1 MSSCQPARSR
11 SNTNQCRPA
20 RSRSNNPCQAR
31 PNTPRQPRNGQ
42 AQTVGGYE
50 EEEEEYSAFRIGCA
64 LGVLF
69 VILLGSYN
77 MYSSFTKN
85 VNDNYPYIKPRP
97 PLNQFPYDRPPMNQ
111 FPNDRPP
118 IDQPSFRPP
127 IRQPGFDVPPVGRPF
142 PNDRPP
148 IDQPSFRPPINQP
161 GFDVPPVGRPYPNDR
176 PPIDQPSFRPPI
188 RQPGFDKPIEPIPK
202 FPGNEYPKNSFEKS
216 PKEQVPNERWWEEK
230 FDEDDYND
238 PDWMPGD
245 DYDLDTDT
253 SFDSNYDKIWETYDD
268 NDDEYFKPTLPGFD
282 EPVKPIEKFPGS
294 QYPKNSFEEKFE
306 KWWEEDF
313 DDDEDYD
320 YGPKTN
326 KTNATITFDDY
337 DHGPKNSFEERFE
350 KWWEQDFDDDE
361 QDYDYGPKNSFEERF
376 EKWWEEDFDDDD
388 YDEAFVDSNPKFE
401 DYDDEPWYTIEDW
414 QTIDGDEDVEFFKK
428 NYDDDIT
435 PKWGSPKKV
444 DDGKYDP
451 NWDRPNFV
459 KQDNKRM
466 NFPGQNRK
474 PIRFGRNPMIR
485 EF

>member
-268 NDDEYFKPTLPGFD
+268 NDDEYFMPTLPGFD
-282 EPVKPIEKFPGS
+282 EPIKPIEKFPGN
-294 QYPKNSFEEKFE
+294 QYPKNSFEKPPKEQAPNE
-306 KWWEEDF
+306 RWWEEDF
-313 DDDEDYD
+313 DED
-320 YGPKTN
+320 
-326 KTNATITFDDY
+326 
-337 DHGPKNSFEERFE
+337 
-350 KWWEQDFDDDE
+350 
-361 QDYDYGPKNSFEERF
+361 
-376 EKWWEEDFDDDD
+376 
-388 YDEAFVDSNPKFE
+388 FVDSKPKFE

>member
-42 AQTVGGYE
+42 AQTVGVYE
-50 EEEEEYSAFRIGCA
+50 EEEEEYSTFRIGCA

-77 MYSSFTKN
+77 MYSSPTKN
-85 VNDNYPYIKPRP
+85 VHDNYPYIKP
-97 PLNQFPYDRPPMNQ
+97 
-111 FPNDRPP
+111 RPP

-127 IRQPGFDVPPVGRPF
+127 MTQPGFDVPPVGRPF

-148 IDQPSFRPPINQP
+148 IDQPSFRPPVNQP

-188 RQPGFDKPIEPIPK
+188 RQPGFDKPIKPIVK

-245 DYDLDTDT
+245 DYDLDTD
-253 SFDSNYDKIWETYDD
+253 SNYDKIWETYDD
-268 NDDEYFKPTLPGFD
+268 DDDEYFKPTLPGFD

-294 QYPKNSFEEKFE
+294 QYPKNSFEERFE

-326 KTNATITFDDY
+326 KTNATFTY
-337 DHGPKNSFEERFE
+337 
-350 KWWEQDFDDDE
+350 
-361 QDYDYGPKNSFEERF
+361 
-376 EKWWEEDFDDDD
+376 DD
-388 YDEAFVDSNPKFE
+388 YDEA
-401 DYDDEPWYTIEDW
+401 W
-414 QTIDGDEDVEFFKK
+414 QTIDDDEDVEFFKK
-428 NYDDDIT
+428 NDDNDIT
-435 PKWGSPKKV
+435 PQWGSPKKV
-444 DDGKYDP
+444 DHGKYDP
-451 NWDRPNFV
+451 NWDRPNFA
-459 KQDNKRM
+459 KQDNRRM

-474 PIRFGRNPMIR
+474 PIRVGRNPMIR

>member
-1 MSSCQPARSR
+1 M
-11 SNTNQCRPA
+11 
-20 RSRSNNPCQAR
+20 SNNPCQAR

-50 EEEEEYSAFRIGCA
+50 EEEGEYSAFRIGCA

-118 IDQPSFRPP
+118 I
-127 IRQPGFDVPPVGRPF
+127 RQPGFDVPPVGRPF
-142 PNDRPP
+142 
-148 IDQPSFRPPINQP
+148 
-161 GFDVPPVGRPYPNDR
+161 PNDR

-282 EPVKPIEKFPGS
+282 EPIKPIEKFPGS
-294 QYPKNSFEEKFE
+294 QYPKNSFGEKFE

-350 KWWEQDFDDDE
+350 KWWE
-361 QDYDYGPKNSFEERF
+361 
-376 EKWWEEDFDDDD
+376 EDFDDDD
-388 YDEAFVDSNPKFE
+388 YDDAFVDSNPKFE

-414 QTIDGDEDVEFFKK
+414 QTMDDDEDVEFFKK
-428 NYDDDIT
+428 NDDDDIT

-459 KQDNKRM
+459 KQDDKRM